1 MIRRPPRSTRTDTL
15 FPYTTLFRSFG
26 GGSPNAI
33 APVELVRLLDLL
45 LTVFDAHRP
54 DVSIELDPRG
64 FSSEWALVLAA
75 AHVHRVSLGGQ
86 TFAPHVQQ
94 EIGRIKPV
102 SHIARVGAAV
112 ELGRVGGGG
121 RVGKDGEI

>member
-75 AHVHRVSLGGQ
+75 AHVTRVSLGVQ
-86 TFAPHVQQ
+86 TFAPQVQQ
-94 EIGRIKPV
+94 AIGRSPQQ
-102 SHIARVGAAV
+102 SHSDSAVAA
-112 ELGRVGGGG
+112 LRRRDTAADTFGL
-121 RVGKDGEI
+121 K